1 MKVDQNPELYVAA
14 RQAEATA
21 SKQSKQAVKT
31 TGPAAEEAS
40 KSAQVVTSTVSFS
53 SSAKALTATGRA
65 TSEFNDA
72 KVKEVS
78 EAIKNGTFK
87 ISAEAIADKLLADTG
102 EVLAHS
108 IAARAA

>member
-1 MKVDQNPELYVAA
+1 MKIGQNPELHAA
-14 RQAEATA
+14 ALQAAATA
-21 SKQSKQAVKT
+21 SKQAART

-40 KSAQVVTSTVSFS
+40 KSAQVVTSTVSFLN
-53 SSAKALTATGRA
+53 SAKELTPAGRT
-65 TSEFNDA
+65 TSEFDA
-72 KVKEVS
+72 NRVEKMRK
-78 EAIKNGTFK
+78 AIESGTFT